1 MKKQGILI
9 SIVVLIAVFIIIL
22 FLVQG
27 RKEFSLN
34 SEDRAENI
42 SKTTAK
48 KEDEKKPSEP
58 PGNAV
63 IKKNLSKSPKSSEI
77 TDIRKESLQMRKS
90 LKGAMEAVKKTEK
103 GKKVSSKLESFQE
116 KAAELLPEKLLLP
129 EDEIKYAKNNGQ
141 LNDYDRKVLDFINL
155 VRAANNLEMLKK
167 MPTGLNEKECLALMN
182 AMRVMRGDKPLDNM
196 PTGLKLK

>member
-63 IKKNLSKSPKSSEI
+63 IKKNLSKSPKNSEI
-77 TDIRKESLQMRKS
+77 PDIRKESLQMRKS